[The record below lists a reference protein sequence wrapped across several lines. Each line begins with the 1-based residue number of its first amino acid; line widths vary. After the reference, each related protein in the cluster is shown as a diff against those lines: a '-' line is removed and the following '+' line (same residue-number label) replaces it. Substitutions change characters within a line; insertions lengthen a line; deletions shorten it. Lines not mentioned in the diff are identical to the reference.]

1 LYGSSY
7 AQQITKA
14 VITKQNQKGEKASAA
29 AGKRKVLLVDD
40 HPVVREGLAER
51 INREA
56 DFTVCCVAEN
66 GADAMA
72 AIRQYAPDIVVLDLA
87 LPRSHGLEVL
97 QDIHAHHP
105 RLPVM
110 IFSMHEE
117 SVYAERVLRG
127 GARGYLMKH
136 EKPER
141 LLEGMR
147 VILGGGY
154 ALSPSASAQLLQN
167 LSQPAAREPSASPVS
182 GLGNR
187 ELEVFQFIGQGKGT
201 REIAGLLGLSIKT
214 IETYRE
220 RIKGKINAK
229 SSTDLVR
236 QAVCWVE
243 TGI

>member
-1 LYGSSY
+1 M
-7 AQQITKA
+7 
-14 VITKQNQKGEKASAA
+14 ITKQIQKGPKHSET

-56 DFTVCCVAEN
+56 DFTVCCVAES
-66 GADAMA
+66 GAEAMA
-72 AIRQYAPDIVVLDLA
+72 AIARHTPDIVVLDLA

-97 QDIHAHHP
+97 QDIRARYP
-105 RLPVM
+105 QLPVL

-147 VILGGGY
+147 AILSGGY
-154 ALSPSASAQLLQN
+154 ALSTSASAQLLQN
-167 LSQPAAREPSASPVS
+167 LSQPAAREPSTSPVS

>member
-1 LYGSSY
+1 M
-7 AQQITKA
+7 ITKLEP
-14 VITKQNQKGEKASAA
+14 KGQTVA

-56 DFTVCCVAEN
+56 DFIVSCVAEN
-66 GADAMA
+66 GAEAMS
-72 AIRQYAPDIVVLDLA
+72 AIARSLPDIVVLDLA

-97 QDIHAHHP
+97 QDIHARHP
-105 RLPVM
+105 NLPVM

-147 VILGGGY
+147 AILNGAY
-154 ALSPSASAQLLQN
+154 ALSASASAQLLQS
-167 LSQPAAREPSASPVS
+167 LSQPVRQSSASPVS
-182 GLGNR
+182 ILGNR

-220 RIKGKINAK
+220 RIKGKLKAK
-229 SSTDLVR
+229 SATDLVR

>member
-1 LYGSSY
+1 M
-7 AQQITKA
+7 T
-14 VITKQNQKGEKASAA
+14 TKQNQKSEKTSAA

-56 DFTVCCVAEN
+56 DFTVCSVAEN
-66 GADAMA
+66 GADAMT
-72 AIRQYAPDIVVLDLA
+72 AIRQCSPDIVVLDLA

-97 QDIHAHHP
+97 QDIHAHYP

-141 LLEGMR
+141 LLDGMR
-147 VILGGGY
+147 AILGGGY
-154 ALSPSASAQLLQN
+154 ALSSSASAQLLQN
-167 LSQPAAREPSASPVS
+167 LSQPAVRQSSASPVS
-182 GLGNR
+182 VLGNR